1 MKLWLAVRIMPP
13 PVYPAPFSC
22 RHLPAVANGSSGY
35 EVFMTNSPAPV
46 PVLRLNQKEERRL
59 KSGHLWVYSN
69 EVDINKTPLR
79 GLENGSQVVVETAN
93 GKALGTAIVSPEQLI
108 CARLISRDSTR
119 FLDGSLIVHRLKVA
133 QSTRELWYSNGC
145 YRWVFG
151 DSDGLPG
158 LVIDRFG
165 DVVVI
170 QISSVAME
178 NLRQAIVDAVNKV
191 ASPRCIVLKN
201 DGKLREVEGL
211 PEYVEVVQGELEDNC
226 AALIENDTR
235 FMAPVIS
242 GQKTGWFYDHRENR
256 AVLNRL
262 VKGKRVLD
270 VFSYVGGWGVQAANH
285 GASEVHCVDAS
296 AQALDWVEQNAR
308 LNGVEDKVHTWEGDA
323 FEVLR
328 QMKESGERFDVVVVD
343 PPAFIPRRKDI
354 KAGEQ
359 AYYRLN
365 QMAMRL
371 LSRDGLLVS
380 ASCSMHLGDSK
391 LPDMIRSMGRELD
404 RDVLIQHVGSQGAD
418 HPVIPAIPETRYL
431 KAIFTRVLPTR

>member
-1 MKLWLAVRIMPP
+1 MTSSAS
-13 PVYPAPFSC
+13 PVA
-22 RHLPAVANGSSGY
+22 
-35 EVFMTNSPAPV
+35 T
-46 PVLRLNQKEERRL
+46 LRLNPKAERRL
-59 KSGHLWVYSN
+59 KGGHLWIYSN
-69 EVDINKTPLR
+69 EVDIAATPLR
-79 GLENGSQVVVETAN
+79 GMAAGSQVVVEAAN
-93 GKALGTAIVSPEQLI
+93 GKALGTAVVSPEQLI
-108 CARLISRDSTR
+108 CARLISRDSSQL
-119 FLDGSLIVHRLKVA
+119 LDASLLVHRLKVA
-133 QSTRELWYSNGC
+133 MSSRELWYSNDC
-145 YRWVFG
+145 YRWVYG

-178 NLRQAIVDAVNKV
+178 NLRQAVVDAVNKV
-191 ASPRCIVLKN
+191 VSPRCIVLKN
-201 DGKLREVEGL
+201 DGKLRAVEGL
-211 PEYVEVVQGELEDNC
+211 PEYVEVVQGALEDNC
-226 AALIENDTR
+226 APLIENDTR
-235 FMAPVIS
+235 FMAPVID

-270 VFSYVGGWGVQAANH
+270 VFSYVGGWGVQAARH

-296 AQALDWVEQNAR
+296 AQALDWVEQNAA
-308 LNGVEDKVHTWEGDA
+308 LNGVEERLHCWEGDA

-328 QMKESGERFDVVVVD
+328 QLRENGERFDVVVVD

-365 QMAMRL
+365 QQAMRL
-371 LSRDGLLVS
+371 LNRDGLLVS
-380 ASCSMHLGDSK
+380 GSCSMHLGDDR
-391 LPDMIRSMGRELD
+391 LPDMLRTIGRELD

-418 HPVIPAIPETRYL
+418 HPVVPAIPETRYL
-431 KAIFTRVLPTR
+431 KAVFSRVLPTR